1 MHQRFKTEGQSTCDF
16 FFAKRSRLDPD
27 DYRSLCKTSFFVEI
41 NMIS

>member
-27 DYRSLCKTSFFVEI
+27 DIARYAKPLFSSR
-41 NMIS
+41 